1 MIKLKSENNDVFTKI
16 LVAKKVGLFDL
27 FLCQRCMAI
36 ICYKKKSNLNIILHH
51 PMFLLI
57 ALNSE

>member
-16 LVAKKVGLFDL
+16 LVAQKIGLFDL

-36 ICYKKKSNLNIILHH
+36 ICYKKIKFKYHITSSNV
-51 PMFLLI
+51 FVD
-57 ALNSE
+57 SSK